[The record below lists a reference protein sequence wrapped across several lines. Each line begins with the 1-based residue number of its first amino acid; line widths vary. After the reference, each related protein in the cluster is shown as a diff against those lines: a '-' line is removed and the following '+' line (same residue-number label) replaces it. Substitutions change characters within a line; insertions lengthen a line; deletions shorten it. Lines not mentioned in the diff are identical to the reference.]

1 MLSYQHI
8 FHAGN
13 HADILKHIALT
24 ILLKSLNKK
33 ENPYTVFDSH
43 SGSGR
48 YNLNDE
54 RALKTNEAENGIFL
68 LLKELSNK
76 TELPEPLSDYLE
88 LVKNCLAEGFYPGS
102 PEIEKRLMRSS
113 DTLILSELHPQEIE
127 NLRANIKKPYAN
139 GSHFASGSHSA
150 NANRSANA
158 PSVHVHFR
166 DGFETLHALTP
177 PEIKRGLVLIDPSYE
192 ETSDYIN
199 CAKIIAEVHERWSTS
214 IIALWYPVL
223 EHRKNDLKIMKD
235 KITASVKTSKNLAEI
250 IDVQLVLKD
259 DRAAKKETAE
269 KSFGDSKAHAHL
281 LGSGMFVVNAPW
293 KFAEEIDLAMTPA
306 SKILKARNFS
316 CEISY

>member
-1 MLSYQHI
+1 MFIKLGITMLSYQHI

-33 ENPYTVFDSH
+33 EKPYTVFDSH

-54 RALKTNEAENGIFL
+54 RALKTNEAESGIFL

-102 PEIEKRLMRSS
+102 PEIEKRLMRK
-113 DTLILSELHPQEIE
+113 DDCLILSELHPQEIE
-127 NLRANIKKPYAN
+127 NLRANIKKP
-139 GSHFASGSHSA
+139 SASENH
-150 NANRSANA
+150 SANA
-158 PSVHVHFR
+158 PSVHIHFR

-235 KITASVKTSKNLAEI
+235 KITASVKTSKNSAEI

-259 DRAAKKETAE
+259 DRAAKKQAAE
-269 KSFGDSKAHAHL
+269 KSSGDSKAHAHL

-293 KFAEEIDLAMTPA
+293 KFAEDISLAMEPA
-306 SKILKARNFS
+306 SRILSARNFQS
-316 CEISY
+316 AL

>member
-33 ENPYTVFDSH
+33 EKPYTVFDSH

-127 NLRANIKKPYAN
+127 NLRANMKKPLAN
-139 GSHFASGSHSA
+139 GNHSASGSYSA
-150 NANRSANA
+150 NV

-199 CAKIIAEVHERWSTS
+199 CAKIITEVHERWSTS

-235 KITASVKTSKNLAEI
+235 KITASVKTSKNSAEI
-250 IDVQLVLKD
+250 IDVQLLLKD

-269 KSFGDSKAHAHL
+269 KSFGDSKSHAHL

-293 KFAEEIDLAMTPA
+293 KFREEIDLAMTPA
-306 SKILKARNFS
+306 SKILNARNFS